1 MELCTLQDAAQGSRL
16 KAPSQ
21 WPARVL
27 TEAGIVFMKAL
38 AFLPLAWIRFLGAA
52 LGWVL
57 YPLVASRRHVVL
69 TNLAVCFPALSQ
81 SERRRLAKQIFVC
94 FSQALLDRAWLWHA
108 PRSWVQRRLQLTGA
122 VHELA
127 GCDPAVVFLPH
138 FVGLDAAWA
147 GMALALPRPST
158 TIYTD
163 QSNKRVDQWILHGRQ
178 RFGHLRL
185 FGRIE
190 GVKPI
195 VAALRQ
201 GQPLY
206 LLPDMD
212 FGPDESVFVP
222 FYGVQTATV
231 PSLTRF
237 ARLGRAKVVP
247 VLPRITDWGYEV
259 QVLPAWSDFPS
270 HDAVQ
275 DTARMN
281 ARLQDYIATMPAQYY
296 WVHKRFKTRPEG
308 EASMY

>member
-1 MELCTLQDAAQGSRL
+1 M
-16 KAPSQ
+16 KAPAQALGQLASH
-21 WPARVL
+21 
-27 TEAGIVFMKAL
+27 AGIVFMKAL
-38 AFLPLAWIRFLGAA
+38 AFLPLPWVRGLGMA

-57 YPLVASRRHVVL
+57 YALVGSRRRVVL
-69 TNLAVCFPALSQ
+69 SNLAVCFPALSGAG
-81 SERRRLAKQIFVC
+81 RRQLARQTIVC
-94 FSQALLDRAWLWHA
+94 FAQAWLDRAWLWHA
-108 PRSWVQRRLQLTGA
+108 PRAWVQRRVTLTGA

-127 GCDPAVVFLPH
+127 GSEPTVIFLPH

-147 GMALALPRPST
+147 GVALQQPRPST

-163 QSNKRVDQWILHGRQ
+163 QSNKLVDQWILRGRQ

-185 FGRIE
+185 FGRAD

-195 VAALRQ
+195 VAALRE

-231 PSLTRF
+231 PSLARF
-237 ARLGRAKVVP
+237 ARLGRARVVP
-247 VLPRITDWGYEV
+247 LLPRLTAGGYEV
-259 QVLPAWSDFPS
+259 QVLPAWENFPS
-270 HDAVQ
+270 DDPLA
-275 DTARMN
+275 DTALMN
-281 ARLQDYIATMPAQYY
+281 ARLQDYINTMPAQYF

-308 EASMY
+308 EASLY

>member
-1 MELCTLQDAAQGSRL
+1 MNSFRASAGHAMTR
-16 KAPSQ
+16 
-21 WPARVL
+21 
-27 TEAGIVFMKAL
+27 AGIAFMKAL
-38 AFLPLAWIRFLGAA
+38 AWLPLPAVRALGTV

-57 YPLVASRRHVVL
+57 YGLIGARRRVVHA
-69 TNLAVCFPALSQ
+69 NFKVCFPALSKAG
-81 SERRRLAKQIFVC
+81 RRKLAIETFVC
-94 FSQALLDRAWLWHA
+94 FSQAWLDRAWLWHA
-108 PRSWVQRRLQLTGA
+108 PEKCVRQRVRLTGA
-122 VHELA
+122 TGELE
-127 GCDPAVVFLPH
+127 GTGPTVIFLPH

-147 GMALALPRPST
+147 GTALAMPRSST

-163 QSNKRVDQWILHGRQ
+163 QSNKLVDQWILQGRQ

-195 VAALRQ
+195 VAALRE

-222 FYGVQTATV
+222 FYGVATATV
-231 PSLTRF
+231 PSLSRF

-247 VLPRITDWGYEV
+247 LLPRLTDDGYEV
-259 QVLPAWSDFPS
+259 QVLPAWTDFPS
-270 HDAVQ
+270 GDPVA
-275 DTARMN
+275 DTALMN
-281 ARLQDYIATMPAQYY
+281 ARLQDYIAAMPAQYY

-308 EASMY
+308 EPSVY

>member
-1 MELCTLQDAAQGSRL
+1 MPGQWFSCAATL
-16 KAPSQ
+16 
-21 WPARVL
+21 
-27 TEAGIVFMKAL
+27 AGIAFMKGL
-38 AFLPLAWIRFLGAA
+38 AFLPLPAIRALGTA
-52 LGWVL
+52 LGWIL
-57 YPLVASRRHVVL
+57 YTLIASRRRVVQANFL
-69 TNLAVCFPALSQ
+69 VCFPQLSNL
-81 SERRRLAKQIFVC
+81 ERRRLALQTFVY
-94 FSQALLDRAWLWHA
+94 FSQAWLDRAWLWHA
-108 PRSWVQRRLQLTGA
+108 PKPWVQRRVRLTGA
-122 VHELA
+122 VAELQ
-127 GCDPAVVFLPH
+127 GTEPTVIFLPH
-138 FVGLDAAWA
+138 FVGLDAAWV
-147 GMALALPRPST
+147 GMALAMPRAST

-163 QSNKRVDQWILHGRQ
+163 QSNKLVDQWILQGRQ

-222 FYGVQTATV
+222 FYGLPTATV
-231 PSLTRF
+231 PSLSRF

-247 VLPRITDWGYEV
+247 LLPRLTARGYDV

-270 HDAVQ
+270 ADPVA

-281 ARLQDYIATMPAQYY
+281 ATLQTYIDSMPAQYY

-308 EASMY
+308 EPSVY